1 MQTPPE
7 ASPRPIAV
15 YGATGYTGRQMAREL
30 VRRGSRVTLAG
41 RRSAALAVLAEQLG
55 GDVDVA
61 EVQLNDGAGLADLA
75 SHSAVV
81 ANCAGPF
88 SETSTPLATAAV
100 AGGADYVDHAA
111 EPPATKRM
119 LEDHDDAARSA
130 GVAVVPSL
138 SFYSA
143 AAVAL
148 ADVLASPLQP
158 VDEVTVAYAVD
169 GWLMTRAAKA
179 TLPYVRSARWT
190 YADGQLVQLTE
201 QPERTAYTFPAGVG
215 EREVIEHYPGCEP
228 LLIPRR
234 LATQSVR
241 TLMTASTFE
250 DPRVFSSEDVG
261 DEERAASRFLVSV
274 TATRDDERRVGWVK
288 GRDIY
293 GIGAW
298 IAAEGAL
305 HLAQGPVAGR
315 AGTLTVADVL
325 DARALLEALET
336 SGYVDEVVIG
346 Q

>member
-1 MQTPPE
+1 MQTPTE

-41 RRSAALAVLAEQLG
+41 RRSAALAALAEELG

-61 EVQLNDGAGLADLA
+61 EVQLDDGPGLAELA
-75 SHSAVV
+75 SRSAVV

-88 SETSTPLATAAV
+88 SESSAPLVTAAV
-100 AGGADYVDHAA
+100 AEGADYVDHAA
-111 EPPATKRM
+111 EQLAAKGT
-119 LEDHDDAARSA
+119 LEDHDDAARDA
-130 GVAVVPSL
+130 GVALVPSL

-143 AAVAL
+143 IGVAL

-158 VDEVTVAYAVD
+158 VDDVTVAYAVD

-179 TLPYVRSARWT
+179 TLPYVGSVRWT

-201 QPERTAYTFPAGVG
+201 QPERTAYTFPDGTG
-215 EREVIEHYPGCEP
+215 ERTVIDHYPGTEP

-234 LATQSVR
+234 VATQSVR

-250 DPRVFSSEDVG
+250 DPRIFSSEDAA
-261 DEERAASRFLVSV
+261 DEERAASSFLVSV
-274 TATRDDERRVGWVK
+274 TATRGDERRVGWVK

-298 IAAEGAL
+298 IAAEGAVQ
-305 HLAQGPVAGR
+305 LAQGPVDGR
-315 AGTLTVADVL
+315 AGALTVADAL
-325 DARALLEALET
+325 EARSFLEALES